1 MRVAVVGAG
10 GVGGFFGGLL
20 AKAGEDVTFVA
31 RGAHLEALRTRGL
44 TVRSRR
50 AGEFTVPVRATD
62 RTESVGPVDLVLVC
76 VKTYD
81 TVSVLPQLPPL
92 VGPDTAVLSLQN
104 GVDNAEWIARVMGGG
119 HVLGA
124 VAYVSS
130 VLQAP
135 GVVEQVAGAGRI
147 VFGEFQGEASERARR
162 LLDVFRRA
170 GIDAELSPDVRREIW
185 QKFLF
190 ICGFSGVT
198 ALTRLPIGT
207 ILACPETRQF
217 FCGVLEE
224 VREVARAGGVGL
236 ADDCVERAVATAE
249 GFEPWARGSLY
260 ADLVAGRRLELEALN
275 GTVVRLGRE
284 RGVPT
289 PLNFA
294 VYAALKPYAGGPV
307 VPDPAGSG

>member
-1 MRVAVVGAG
+1 MRIAVVGAG

-20 AKAGEDVTFVA
+20 ARAGEDVTFLA
-31 RGAHLEALRTRGL
+31 RGAHLEALSRRGL
-44 TVRSRR
+44 TVRSLR
-50 AGEFTVPVRATD
+50 AGEFTVRIRATD
-62 RTESVGPVDLVLVC
+62 RAEAVGSVDLVLVC

-81 TVSVLPQLPPL
+81 TDSVLPQLPPL
-92 VGPDTAVLSLQN
+92 VGPHTAVLSLQN
-104 GVDNAEWIARVMGGG
+104 GVDNAERIARVVGVE

-130 VLQAP
+130 ALQAP
-135 GVVEQVAGAGRI
+135 GVVHQLAGAGRI
-147 VFGEFQGEASERARR
+147 VFGELGGEVTQRARR
-162 LLDVFRRA
+162 LLEVFRRA
-170 GIDAELSPDVRREIW
+170 GIEAELSPDVRTEIW

-207 ILACPETRQF
+207 VLACPQTRQF

-224 VREVARAGGVGL
+224 VREVARALSVGL
-236 ADDCVERAVATAE
+236 PADCVERAVATAE

-260 ADLVAGRRLELEALN
+260 VDLVGGRRLELEALN
-275 GTVVRLGRE
+275 GTVVRLGGE

-294 VYAALKPYAGGPV
+294 VYAALKPYADGP
-307 VPDPAGSG
+307 PRDPQG